1 MNHLDHM
8 PDSSFWE
15 TDAMQD
21 ADCIIIGGGLIG
33 LLTALA
39 WRDAHPADRIMLF
52 ERGLLPCGASSRNA
66 GFACFGSLTELLSDV
81 DAVGMDATVALV
93 AQRWRGLAALRARLG
108 DEAIGFENFGGFELL
123 TESQAPALDE
133 MADLNAALRPLF
145 GDDVFRSEPQALAR
159 AGFGPQIHSLVGN
172 RFESQVHS
180 GRMMRA
186 LARAAAAAG
195 IELHT
200 GATVTAV
207 EDGEQVT
214 VTVMPTGASHDRA
227 AAADAIA
234 TDGSQA
240 RASQAAGNAGRQF
253 TAARVAVCTN
263 GLTGAL
269 APQAG
274 IEPARGQVLVTE
286 PIADLPWR
294 GCYHFDEG
302 FYYFR
307 NVGNRILLGGARNRD
322 FQAERTTDLVVTEP
336 IQQALQMMLEKLILP
351 GRSVQVTHRWAGLM
365 GFTVDKQPLV
375 AHLSPH
381 VAIGFGCNGMGV
393 ALAADIASR
402 TAALLA

>member
-1 MNHLDHM
+1 MNHLNDANVKSNL

-21 ADCIIIGGGLIG
+21 ADCIVIGGGLIG
-33 LLTALA
+33 LQTALA
-39 WRDAHPADRIMLF
+39 WRDAHPNDRIMLF
-52 ERGLLPCGASSRNA
+52 ERGLLPSGASSRNA
-66 GFACFGSLTELLSDV
+66 GFACFGSLTEILSDI

-93 AQRWRGLAALRARLG
+93 EQRWRGLAALRARLG
-108 DEAIGFENFGGFELL
+108 DAAIGFENFGGHELL
-123 TESQAPALDE
+123 TESQTPALDD
-133 MADLNAALRPLF
+133 MAVLNAALQPLF
-145 GDDVFRSEPQALAR
+145 GADVFRSEPEALAH
-159 AGFGPQIHSLVGN
+159 AGFGPQIHALVGN

-186 LARAAAAAG
+186 LALAAGAAG
-195 IELHT
+195 IEIHT
-200 GATVTAV
+200 GATVTAID
-207 EDGEQVT
+207 DGAQQVSVT
-214 VTVMPTGASHDRA
+214 VAPTGANK
-227 AAADAIA
+227 
-234 TDGSQA
+234 GSG
-240 RASQAAGNAGRQF
+240 AGAGTRQF

-263 GLTGAL
+263 GLAGTL

-286 PIADLPWR
+286 PIAGLPWR

-307 NVGNRILLGGARNRD
+307 NVGNRVLLGGARNRD
-322 FQAERTTDLVVTEP
+322 FQAERNTDLIVTEP
-336 IQQALQMMLEKLILP
+336 IQQALQIMLEKIILP
-351 GRSVQVTHRWAGLM
+351 GRSVTVTHRWAGLM

-375 AHLSPH
+375 AMLSPH

-393 ALAADIASR
+393 ALGADIARR